1 VVRNLALILTLLAAG
16 ALLAC
21 GGDSESAPVDAT
33 ASAESDAPDAPL
45 TPREAAAKDPSKKP
59 NPKLASGDVLAQTVK
74 LDAGDLHI
82 VFTNN
87 VDGEIEPCG

>member
-1 VVRNLALILTLLAAG
+1 MVRNFALLLTLLVGG
-16 ALLAC
+16 ALVAC
-21 GGDSESAPVDAT
+21 SGTSASAPTDTQT
-33 ASAESDAPDAPL
+33 AAVEAADAPL

-59 NPKLASGDVLAQTVK
+59 NPKIDSGEVLAQTVK
-74 LDAGDLHI
+74 LDAGDLHV